1 MNFNYLETYMTML
14 LFVATPLFLSV
25 TPMQF
30 AIVAGLFAPLLFVTI
45 ILVDSVITDY
55 KALRKVTK

>member
-1 MNFNYLETYMTML
+1 MTML
-14 LFVATPLFLSV
+14 LFVVTPLFLSI

-45 ILVDSVITDY
+45 ILVDSVMTDY
-55 KALRKVTK
+55 KELRKVTK